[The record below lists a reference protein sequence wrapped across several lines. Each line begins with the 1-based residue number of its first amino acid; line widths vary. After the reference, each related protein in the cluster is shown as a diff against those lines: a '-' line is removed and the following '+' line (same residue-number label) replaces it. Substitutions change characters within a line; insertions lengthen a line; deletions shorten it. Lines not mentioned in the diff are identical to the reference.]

1 MHDCFPMLLF
11 LSLSL
16 LEYGA
21 FLACSISLLV
31 CALYCSLLFL
41 RFNAGALPSSS
52 SIVQNSCYKM
62 FQRFSLF
69 TLVDFVLW
77 VISHKSF
84 FFFSS
89 FHYALFCF
97 LYYSFSKKKRKLSVN
112 GIHKYF
118 RCKIRVI

>member
-84 FFFSS
+84 FFLVFILHC
-89 FHYALFCF
+89 FFF

>member
-69 TLVDFVLW
+69 ALVDFVLW

-84 FFFSS
+84 FFF
-89 FHYALFCF
+89 FLVFIMHCFVFCIIPF
-97 LYYSFSKKKRKLSVN
+97 LKKKKLSVN